1 MAGHMCLGIFT
12 RKCAALAQSN
22 NVLIQSLKEG
32 AWNNKRNYKKNIL
45 KKKRPVRKF
54 NVCQGIVAC
63 GHAWMTPRQNM
74 PTHDL
79 TKHLF

>member
-32 AWNNKRNYKKNIL
+32 AWNNKRNYKKKNIL
-45 KKKRPVRKF
+45 KKKRPVRSLMYAK
-54 NVCQGIVAC
+54 ALL
-63 GHAWMTPRQNM
+63 HADMRG
-74 PTHDL
+74 
-79 TKHLF
+79 

>member
-32 AWNNKRNYKKNIL
+32 AWNNKRNYKKKTYL
-45 KKKRPVRKF
+45 RK
-54 NVCQGIVAC
+54 NDQLESLMYAKALL
-63 GHAWMTPRQNM
+63 HADMRG
-74 PTHDL
+74 
-79 TKHLF
+79 

>member
-32 AWNNKRNYKKNIL
+32 AWNNKRNYKK
-45 KKKRPVRKF
+45 
-54 NVCQGIVAC
+54 
-63 GHAWMTPRQNM
+63 
-74 PTHDL
+74 
-79 TKHLF
+79 KHT